1 MGIWYLTATTSGEL
15 ERRLQDHQPG
25 LLKGRLVQTTHLK
38 CRNRI
43 EMAPGHFT
51 YSPEPALEIVIGGEV
66 GACNPAA
73 AGRPKVPRS
82 KTGAPVSGGQSLP
95 RAASARERGALLPR
109 PPCRPREAWRRS
121 RRRWSR
127 ARRSRRRLL
136 LGRQARSPRHG
147 PGWP

>member
-43 EMAPGHFT
+43 EMAPCHFT
-51 YSPEPALEIVIGGEV
+51 CSPEPALEIVIGGEV

-73 AGRPKVPRS
+73 AGPAES
-82 KTGAPVSGGQSLP
+82 APVKD
-95 RAASARERGALLPR
+95 
-109 PPCRPREAWRRS
+109 W
-121 RRRWSR
+121 
-127 ARRSRRRLL
+127 
-136 LGRQARSPRHG
+136 G
-147 PGWP
+147 PGQRRPEPAQGRL

>member
-43 EMAPGHFT
+43 EMAPCHFT

-82 KTGAPVSGGQSLP
+82 KTGPRSAAARACPGPPQLVSAVGGATSSTSMP
-95 RAASARERGALLPR
+95 PARGLE
-109 PPCRPREAWRRS
+109 EIT
-121 RRRWSR
+121 
-127 ARRSRRRLL
+127 
-136 LGRQARSPRHG
+136 
-147 PGWP
+147 